1 MFIAIISIETLENT
15 NLIVTIMFQTTTPNG
30 CFNVKMEEEVN
41 FSIVVKVDQ
50 CNAEGNNTYNFDIE
64 VIDNN

>member
-1 MFIAIISIETLENT
+1 
-15 NLIVTIMFQTTTPNG
+15 MFQTTTPNG